1 MITDEQL
8 EERIRQVFSSV
19 ATTRLVHR
27 TLTTR
32 HPAHR
37 IGRIVAVGFGI
48 AVTAAAVGL
57 VLAYGPRSTQVPGPG
72 GPSSIRSPALTITSS
87 TGLRNGQVIEVHV
100 SGFSIGEKVFLSEC
114 GSESDAND
122 AGCGQQLA
130 AQPFLVTN
138 AKRNGSGTFRVTTV
152 AGTRPYD
159 MQGNVP
165 CTNSCVLVATGGVG
179 LAFASTPLTFVS
191 PVPTTTAPPT
201 TTTPQ
206 QALPPLNFGT
216 LPVPSD
222 YTCSAGLYI
231 LSPGNEAAGE
241 CVPYAYLVGG
251 TVSVP
256 NNNTACP
263 AGSFMTMGPVECEN
277 ASGNVTPVPP
287 GPNTCSTPGG
297 PCPSSTLPLSSQASV
312 IAWSAIEF
320 PIGKCPAGYYFG
332 ETNGIATCVPYD
344 YLPGGTSANPN
355 NNTACPASSGL
366 KVAKLTGT
374 LCTQDAEPNEIVAP
388 TSSTTTTLSATAGPL
403 SAVSTPR
410 SGVPAHVTIRAT
422 ATFTGIP
429 AAETGQLEF
438 DVSPGPYNQGQPA
451 PAEAVPTHGPG
462 VYSMPTGYA
471 LYRVGNWFVTVFYEP
486 SPSQGTGPV
495 PTVSGMPSSDNPHPD
510 ANLVTVVTAT

>member
-8 EERIRQVFSSV
+8 EERIRRVYSSV
-19 ATTRLVHR
+19 ATTRPVHR
-27 TLTTR
+27 TVTTR
-32 HPAHR
+32 QPARR
-37 IGRIVAVGFGI
+37 IGRIIAVGFGV

-57 VLAYGPRSTQVPGPG
+57 VLAYGPSSTQVPGPG
-72 GPSSIRSPALTITSS
+72 GPSSSRSPTLSITSS

-100 SGFSIGEKVFLSEC
+100 SGFGIGRKVFLSEC

-130 AQPFLVTN
+130 AQPSLVTN

-159 MQGNVP
+159 MQGSVP

-179 LAFASTPLTFVS
+179 LAFATTPLTFVS
-191 PVPTTTAPPT
+191 TVPT

-206 QALPPLNFGT
+206 QALPPLTVGA

-222 YTCSAGLYI
+222 YTCPAGLYI
-231 LSPGNEAAGE
+231 VSPANEAAGE

-251 TVSVP
+251 TSSVP
-256 NNNTACP
+256 NANTACP

-277 ASGNVTPVPP
+277 ENGNVTPVPP

-320 PIGKCPAGYYFG
+320 PTGKCPARYYFG

-344 YLPGGTSANPN
+344 YLPGGTSADPN
-355 NNTACPASSGL
+355 KNTACPAGSGL
-366 KVAKLTGT
+366 KVAKLVGT
-374 LCTQDAEPNEIVAP
+374 LCTQDAEPNQIVAP
-388 TSSTTTTLSATAGPL
+388 ILSTTTKPSATGGPL

-410 SGVPAHVTIRAT
+410 SGVLGHVTILAT
-422 ATFTGIP
+422 ATLTGIP
-429 AAETGQLEF
+429 AAEEGQLEF
-438 DVSPGPYNQGQPA
+438 DISPGPYNQGQPA
-451 PAEAVPTHGPG
+451 SAEAVPTHGPG
-462 VYSMPTGYA
+462 VYTMPTGYA
-471 LYRVGNWFVTVFYEP
+471 PYRVGNWFVTVFYEP
-486 SPSQGTGPV
+486 SPGQGTGPV
-495 PTVSGMPSSDNPHPD
+495 PTVSGMPSPGNPHPD
-510 ANLVTVVTAT
+510 AKLVTVVTAS